1 MDYIVSLNEFE
12 GPLDLLLHLIKQ
24 SNIDIMDIDLE
35 VITKQYLDYIE
46 KVQEL
51 NLDVASEYLVM
62 AAELIEMK
70 SRYLLPKPEVE
81 EDEYEDDPRR
91 ELNNR
96 LLEYQAY
103 KDITPSL
110 QELEAERS
118 MAYSKNPSLNITG
131 VDLNPELSD
140 IVDMD
145 ALTNAFTEF
154 LKRKEAEKP
163 LATKITNKEY
173 SVHERSR
180 EIKNVLTKKG
190 KVKFEELFEEY
201 NRNYIVVTFLSIL
214 IMAKN
219 GEVLIEQEEN
229 FKELYISNRK

>member
-1 MDYIVSLNEFE
+1 MES
-12 GPLDLLLHLIKQ
+12 
-24 SNIDIMDIDLE
+24 
-35 VITKQYLDYIE
+35 
-46 KVQEL
+46 
-51 NLDVASEYLVM
+51 
-62 AAELIEMK
+62 
-70 SRYLLPKPEVE
+70 
-81 EDEYEDDPRR
+81 
-91 ELNNR
+91 
-96 LLEYQAY
+96 
-103 KDITPSL
+103 
-110 QELEAERS
+110 ERS

-145 ALTNAFTEF
+145 ALTNAFKEF
-154 LKRKEAEKP
+154 IKRKEAEKP

-180 EIKNVLTKKG
+180 EIKSVLNKKG
-190 KVKFEELFEEY
+190 KVKFEELFTEY

>member
-81 EDEYEDDPRR
+81 EDEFEEDPRE
-91 ELNNR
+91 ELIHR

-110 QELEAERS
+110 QEMEAERS

>member
-46 KVQEL
+46 KIEEM

-70 SRYLLPKPEVE
+70 SRYLLPKPEVT
-81 EDEYEDDPRR
+81 EDEYEEDPRR
-91 ELNNR
+91 ELINR

-103 KDITPSL
+103 KDVAPEF
-110 QELEAERS
+110 QKLEAERS
-118 MAYSKNPSLNITG
+118 MAYSKNPSLTITG
-131 VDLNPELSD
+131 VDLNPELSS
-140 IVDMD
+140 IIDMD
-145 ALTNAFTEF
+145 ALTNAFSEF

-163 LATKITNKEY
+163 ITTKITNKEY
-173 SVHERSR
+173 SVHERTR
-180 EIKNVLTKKG
+180 EIKSVLNKKG
-190 KVKFEELFEEY
+190 KVKFDELFTEY

-229 FKELYISNRK
+229 FKDLYISNRK

>member
-81 EDEYEDDPRR
+81 EDEFEEDPRR
-91 ELNNR
+91 ELINR

-110 QELEAERS
+110 QEMEAERS

-180 EIKNVLTKKG
+180 V
-190 KVKFEELFEEY
+190 
-201 NRNYIVVTFLSIL
+201 
-214 IMAKN
+214 
-219 GEVLIEQEEN
+219 
-229 FKELYISNRK
+229 

>member
-46 KVQEL
+46 KVKDF

-81 EDEYEDDPRR
+81 TDEFEEDPRE
-91 ELNNR
+91 ELIHR

-110 QELEAERS
+110 QEMESERS

-140 IVDMD
+140 IIDMD
-145 ALTNAFTEF
+145 ALTHAFNEF

-163 LATKITNKEY
+163 LTTKITNKEY

-180 EIKNVLTKKG
+180 EIKNVLNKKG
-190 KVKFEELFEEY
+190 KVKFEELFTEY

>member
-46 KVQEL
+46 KVKDF

-70 SRYLLPKPEVE
+70 SRYLLPKPEVTEDEFE
-81 EDEYEDDPRR
+81 EDPRE
-91 ELNNR
+91 ELIHR

-110 QELEAERS
+110 QEMESERS

-140 IVDMD
+140 IIDMD
-145 ALTNAFTEF
+145 ALTHAFNEF

-163 LATKITNKEY
+163 LTTKITNKEY

-180 EIKNVLTKKG
+180 EIKNVLNKKG
-190 KVKFEELFEEY
+190 KVKFEELFTEY

>member
-70 SRYLLPKPEVE
+70 SRYLLPKPEVTEDEFE
-81 EDEYEDDPRR
+81 EDPRK
-91 ELNNR
+91 ELIHR

-110 QELEAERS
+110 QEMESERS

>member
-91 ELNNR
+91 ELINR

-140 IVDMD
+140 IIDMD
-145 ALTNAFTEF
+145 ALTKAFNEF

-163 LATKITNKEY
+163 LTTKITNKEY
-173 SVHERSR
+173 SVHQRSK
-180 EIKNVLTKKG
+180 EIKSVLNKKG

>member
-81 EDEYEDDPRR
+81 EDEFEEDPRR
-91 ELNNR
+91 ELINR

>member
-81 EDEYEDDPRR
+81 EDEFEEDPRR
-91 ELNNR
+91 ELINR

-110 QELEAERS
+110 QEMEAERS

-173 SVHERSR
+173 SVHERTS
-180 EIKNVLTKKG
+180 EIRSILKTRKKCD
-190 KVKFEELFEEY
+190 FTSLFEEVSKPY
-201 NRNYIVVTFLSIL
+201 VIVTFLSVL
-214 IMAKN
+214 EMSKN
-219 GEVLIEQEEN
+219 
-229 FKELYISNRK
+229 KEIRIAQDKTFGNITVEMV

>member
-46 KVQEL
+46 KVKDF

-70 SRYLLPKPEVE
+70 SRYLLPKPEVTEDEFE
-81 EDEYEDDPRR
+81 EDPRE
-91 ELNNR
+91 ELIHR

-110 QELEAERS
+110 QEMESERS

-140 IVDMD
+140 IIDMD
-145 ALTNAFTEF
+145 ALTHAFNEF

-163 LATKITNKEY
+163 LTTKITNKEY

-180 EIKNVLTKKG
+180 EIKSVLNKKG
-190 KVKFEELFEEY
+190 KVKFEELFTEY

>member
-1 MDYIVSLNEFE
+1 MDYIVNLNEFE

-24 SNIDIMDIDLE
+24 SNIDIMDINLE
-35 VITKQYLDYIE
+35 DITKQYLDYIE
-46 KVQEL
+46 KIESM

-70 SRYLLPKPEVE
+70 SKSLLPKPEEV
-81 EDEYEDDPRR
+81 EDEYEEDPRQQ
-91 ELNNR
+91 LINR

-103 KDITPSL
+103 KDITPEL
-110 QELEAERS
+110 QNLENARR
-118 MAYSKNPSLNITG
+118 MYYSKEPSLNITG
-131 VDLNPELSD
+131 VDLNPELSKDVD
-140 IVDMD
+140 ID
-145 ALTNAFTEF
+145 ALTKAFNEF

-163 LATKITNKEY
+163 LNTKITSKEY
-173 SVHERSR
+173 SVHQRSR
-180 EIKNVLTKKG
+180 EIKDVLNKKG
-190 KVKFEELFEEY
+190 KVKFDELFEEY

-219 GEVLIEQEEN
+219 GELLIEQEEN